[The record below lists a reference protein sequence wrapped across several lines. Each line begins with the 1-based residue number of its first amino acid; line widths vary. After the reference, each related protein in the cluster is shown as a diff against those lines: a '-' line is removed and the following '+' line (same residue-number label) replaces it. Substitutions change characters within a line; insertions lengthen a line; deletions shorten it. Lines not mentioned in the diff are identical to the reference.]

1 MPSEIS
7 AADLRKLKSLDKQ
20 LTTIVNRATA
30 KAIAGSKG
38 IAGGKRRRKSTGKA
52 KKTTHRRRKH

>member
-38 IAGGKRRRKSTGKA
+38 IAGGKRRRRKSTGT